1 MPRIN
6 LLPWREQE
14 RKVRRREFMVA
25 AGGAV
30 IAAVIFTLGG
40 KLLYS
45 SWTESQN
52 AKNALLK
59 KEIVKLDA
67 QIADIQDLEN
77 RKQRLVARMEIIE
90 KLQRKRPEIVHL
102 FDEMVKTVPEGVY
115 LTAIKQTGNKL
126 EIRGVAQSST
136 RVSSFMRNLDGS
148 QWLRNP
154 ELEVV
159 QTTKTSGP
167 GSSNHI
173 LGVMAAQATGTRL
186 VHVPYRGAGP
196 AMQDTIAGIV
206 PSMFD
211 SLPSAA
217 PH

>member
-25 AGGAV
+25 AM
-30 IAAVIFTLGG
+30 AAVFAAGICAVGG

-45 SWTESQN
+45 SWIDAQN
-52 AKNALLK
+52 EKNNLLK

-102 FDEMVKTVPEGVY
+102 FDEIVKTVPDGVY
-115 LTAIKQTGNKL
+115 LTGIKQTGNKL
-126 EIRGVAQSST
+126 EIRGIAQSST
-136 RVSSFMRNLDGS
+136 RVSTFMRNIDSSVWMDNPVLQVVESAKDSPTGGSTFALTSDVVGVDLDNGG
-148 QWLRNP
+148 
-154 ELEVV
+154 
-159 QTTKTSGP
+159 QTTAKK
-167 GSSNHI
+167 
-173 LGVMAAQATGTRL
+173 VAAK
-186 VHVPYRGAGP
+186 
-196 AMQDTIAGIV
+196 
-206 PSMFD
+206 
-211 SLPSAA
+211 
-217 PH
+217 

>member
-30 IAAVIFTLGG
+30 IAAVVLIGVG
-40 KLLYS
+40 KLLYAG
-45 SWTESQN
+45 WTDAQIE
-52 AKNALLK
+52 KNNILK

-102 FDEMVKTVPEGVY
+102 FDEVVKTVPEGVY

-126 EIRGVAQSST
+126 EIHGVAQSST
-136 RVSSFMRNLDGS
+136 RVSTFMRNIDS
-148 QWLRNP
+148 SVWMDNP
-154 ELEVV
+154 ELQVV
-159 QTTKTSGP
+159 ESAKDSPTGGSNFTLTSNVVGVDLDNGGETTVKK
-167 GSSNHI
+167 
-173 LGVMAAQATGTRL
+173 VAAK
-186 VHVPYRGAGP
+186 
-196 AMQDTIAGIV
+196 
-206 PSMFD
+206 
-211 SLPSAA
+211 
-217 PH
+217 